1 MLEKNVPDKMA
12 SDSAKLEE
20 IIQFSNVRFSYDRGQ
35 TLVLDIPKWQVS
47 RGQHT
52 FISGVSGSGKSTLL
66 NLLSGI
72 NTPDSGEVLVLGQTL
87 TNLSARE
94 LDRFRAQK
102 VGVIFQQ
109 LNLIPYLSVLD
120 NILLA
125 AYFANKIQKSK
136 LKTDL
141 QNKIEQLIEKL
152 NLPISILS
160 KQASELSVG
169 QQQRVAIVRA
179 MINEPEIL
187 IADEP
192 TSALDQQSKSA
203 FLKLLF
209 ELVNTTNCTLLFVSH
224 DQSLVEQFDSV
235 VEMSKLNKVVEQ
247 EDNGALNVY

>member
-1 MLEKNVPDKMA
+1 V
-12 SDSAKLEE
+12 SDP
-20 IIQFSNVRFSYDRGQ
+20 IIKFSNILFSYDKVSNKKVPN
-35 TLVLDIPKWQVS
+35 LVLNIPKWQVS

-72 NTPDSGEVLVLGQTL
+72 NSPDSGELIMLGQTL
-87 TNLSARE
+87 TKMSGKQ
-94 LDRFRAQK
+94 LDAFRAK
-102 VGVIFQQ
+102 NIGVIFQQ

-125 AYFANKIQKSK
+125 AHLAK
-136 LKTDL
+136 KTNDKVAL
-141 QNKIEQLIEKL
+141 QNRIELLIAKL
-152 NLPISILS
+152 NLPLSILS

-179 MINEPEIL
+179 MVNEPAIL

-209 ELVNTTNCTLLFVSH
+209 ELVKSTNCTLLFVSH
-224 DQSLVEQFDSV
+224 DESLAEQFESV
-235 VEMSKLNKVVEQ
+235 VEMSVLNQAHVLTSELHSDMSISGEV
-247 EDNGALNVY
+247 

>member
-12 SDSAKLEE
+12 SDSTRLEE

-72 NTPDSGEVLVLGQTL
+72 TATDSGELLVLGQRL
-87 TNLSARE
+87 NDLSARA

-125 AYFANKIQKSK
+125 AYFANKTQKSK

-141 QNKIEQLIEKL
+141 QHKIQQLIEKL

-160 KQASELSVG
+160 RQASELSVG

-209 ELVNTTNCTLLFVSH
+209 ELVKTTNCTLLFVSH

-235 VEMSKLNKVVEQ
+235 VEMSTLNQISEQ
-247 EDNGALNVY
+247 AENGALNVY

>member
-1 MLEKNVPDKMA
+1 V
-12 SDSAKLEE
+12 SDP
-20 IIQFSNVRFSYDRGQ
+20 IIKFSNILFSYDKVLNKKVPN
-35 TLVLDIPKWQVS
+35 LVLNIPKWQVS

-72 NTPDSGEVLVLGQTL
+72 NSPDSGELIMLGQTL
-87 TNLSARE
+87 TKMSGKQ
-94 LDRFRAQK
+94 LDVFRAK
-102 VGVIFQQ
+102 NIGVIFQQ

-125 AYFANKIQKSK
+125 AHLAK
-136 LKTDL
+136 KTNDKTAL
-141 QNKIEQLIEKL
+141 QNRIELLIAKL
-152 NLPISILS
+152 NLPLSILS

-179 MINEPEIL
+179 MVNEPAIL

-203 FLKLLF
+203 FLALLF
-209 ELVNTTNCTLLFVSH
+209 ELVKSTNCTLLFVSH
-224 DQSLVEQFDSV
+224 DQSLAEQFESV
-235 VEMSKLNKVVEQ
+235 VEMSVLNQAHVLTSELHSDMSISGEV
-247 EDNGALNVY
+247 